1 MRRAVVSALAIGS
14 LAFGVSPAL
23 AAAKPAAKPAAAK
36 PAAAPAASASHPAPP
51 PEVQHALLYLK
62 VLISGLQSDQVE
74 EPVKGVLV
82 GCLYN
87 NSLSRISTAMDK
99 VIADNPDK
107 VHRDKPEEVLRAM
120 VAICNHSD
128 QKPAGAAQPS
138 PAQPGAPQPAPTQ
151 QPQGR

>member
-1 MRRAVVSALAIGS
+1 MRRAVVSALAMGS
-14 LAFGVSPAL
+14 LAFGSVPAL

-36 PAAAPAASASHPAPP
+36 PVATKSGAAGTAAQPAPP

-62 VLISGLQSDQVE
+62 VLISGLQSDKVE

-87 NSLSRISTAMDK
+87 NSLARISGAMDK
-99 VIADNPDK
+99 VIVDNPEK
-107 VHRDKPEEVLRAM
+107 VHRDKPDELLRAM

-128 QKPAGAAQPS
+128 QKPAGA
-138 PAQPGAPQPAPTQ
+138 PA